1 MRYVLRDY
9 MNIINNL
16 FNEEFIAELL
26 KEKVLPLYPN
36 FVCIKKIKIQPHKKY
51 IWESTY
57 HAVIEFKT
65 TFAAHSGKEIEL
77 PIFCSAHSDEPRKN
91 AYDALKYLWDS
102 GFAKG
107 RLTIPRPLFFSKKF
121 NGIFYRGAK
130 GFNLYHYI
138 RNNNLLEVER
148 IVVMAAQW
156 FAKLHNLSVENA
168 YNFNPENS
176 RIKTV
181 IPGVDHTLE
190 RIRDDY
196 PQYNKIYKEAYKI
209 FIANEEEFL
218 ASSKKRWLIHGD
230 AHPENV
236 IKMSK
241 GKIAMIDF
249 TDICLSDF
257 ARDIGSFSQQIEFM
271 CNRKMDD
278 KKFGQKMK
286 KVFLENYL
294 NNTEIE
300 LNSALQKR
308 IDNYYN
314 WTSMRTATFFLL
326 KDKPEPER
334 ARKLLLKT
342 CEDMKLDCRM

>member
-1 MRYVLRDY
+1 

-16 FNEEFIAELL
+16 FNEQFIAELL

-65 TFAAHSGKEIEL
+65 TFDAGNGREMEL

-107 RLTIPRPLFFSKKF
+107 NLTIPRPLFFSKKF

-156 FAKLHNLSVENA
+156 FAKLHNLPVKNA
-168 YNFNPENS
+168 YNFNSENS

-181 IPGVDHTLE
+181 IPGVDHILE

-196 PQYNKIYKEAYKI
+196 PQYGKIYKEAYKI
-209 FIANEEEFL
+209 FIASEEEFL
-218 ASSKKRWLIHGD
+218 ASSKKLWLIHGD
-230 AHPENV
+230 AHPENI

-241 GKIAMIDF
+241 RKIAMIDF

-257 ARDIGSFSQQIEFM
+257 ARDIGSFLQQIEFM

-294 NNTEIE
+294 NDAGIK
-300 LNSALQKR
+300 LSGALKKR

-314 WTSMRTATFFLL
+314 WTSVRTATFFLL
-326 KDKPEPER
+326 KEKSEPER
-334 ARKLLLKT
+334 ARKLLLKV
-342 CEDMKLDCRM
+342 CEDMKLDCDI